1 MPRGPRLDAP
11 GCPHHVIIRG
21 IAGCRIFLSDED
33 RLDFLRRLE
42 GLLPEGHWRC
52 FAWALM
58 PNHVHL
64 VLKSTQGGL
73 SRLMAR
79 LNTGYARGFNLRHHR
94 SGYLFQNRFKSRL
107 VEDDADLMGLVVYT
121 HRNPL
126 AAGLVDS
133 LEALERYP
141 WCGHSALVGRR
152 APLAFE
158 SIGASLSL
166 FAEDESEARHCV
178 QEWMSGLGSGSTSTV
193 RPDGVHRKEILV
205 CSLPAEQELSS
216 SNEFL
221 DPEKHIELDTGGNA
235 PLRIAEL
242 IRKASSMFGVPI
254 EELCSPCQRRAA
266 AQARAAVAHLA
277 VEQLG
282 LPGRVVAGALR
293 VSPSAVSHALRRGR
307 LVVESERIRISSAP
321 IESSGDVVER
331 SILR

>member
-1 MPRGPRLDAP
+1 MPRGPRLDAR
-11 GCPHHVIIRG
+11 GCAHHVIIRG

-42 GLLPEGHWRC
+42 RLLPEGHWRC

-64 VLKSTQGGL
+64 VVKSTQGGL

-79 LNTGYARGFNLRHHR
+79 LNTGYARGFNLRHCR

-107 VEDDADLMGLVVYT
+107 AEDHADLMGLVVYT

-133 LEALERYP
+133 LEVLERHP
-141 WCGHSALVGRR
+141 WCGHSALVGCRP
-152 APLAFE
+152 PLAFE

-166 FAEDESEARHCV
+166 FAEDEAEARHRV
-178 QEWMSGLGSGSTSTV
+178 REWMSGLVSGNTSTV
-193 RPDGVHRKEILV
+193 RPDGVPRKEMLLYP
-205 CSLPAEQELSS
+205 SPAEQELSS
-216 SNEFL
+216 SNEFP
-221 DPEKHIELDTGGNA
+221 DPKRHIELDTGGNA
-235 PLRIAEL
+235 PLRIEEL
-242 IRKASSMFGVPI
+242 IRAASKLFGVSI
-254 EELCSPCQRRAA
+254 DEVCSPCQRRGA

-277 VEQLG
+277 VEKLG
-282 LPGRVVAGALR
+282 LPGRTVAAALR

-307 LVVESERIRISSAP
+307 LVVENERIRIASGP
-321 IESSGDVVER
+321 IETCRKGS
-331 SILR
+331 